1 MLMEDWTERTIV
13 KEGLIRAAKGGWIN
27 LMKKYKDL
35 LLIFAT
41 NACSIHYRVGQAL
54 MNALADVDR
63 ELYVNMT
70 GTDIDCFYEDHKIP
84 EAMQYIIEQFDKES

>member
-1 MLMEDWTERTIV
+1 MLRFCVKVKLKHMLMEDWTERTIV

-41 NACSIHYRVGQAL
+41 NALDRDWET
-54 MNALADVDR
+54 LA
-63 ELYVNMT
+63 
-70 GTDIDCFYEDHKIP
+70 
-84 EAMQYIIEQFDKES
+84 